1 MNVQNFY
8 NYGNLFEAGA
18 TQINNYYGS
27 QSSTAHP
34 QLPAK
39 LSRGQAE
46 TLFVSLKQKG
56 FLGADA
62 TLDSWLQVMGCQM
75 AQKWSPVS
83 WMKTKETLRLLL
95 TGIYADELEH
105 KTFKQKDLTEMTAR
119 CFVDGKGN
127 FMQLAKPK
135 TENSIDT
142 DYIEQL
148 ISDLKKSEDITD

>member
-1 MNVQNFY
+1 MNVHNFY
-8 NYGNLFEAGA
+8 NYGNMFEVGA

-27 QSSTAHP
+27 SSSTDNP

-56 FLGADA
+56 FLGTDA

-75 AQKWSPVS
+75 AQHWCPVS

-95 TGIYADELEH
+95 TGIYAEELEH
-105 KTFKQKDLTEMTAR
+105 KAFKQKDLTEMTAR
-119 CFVDGKGN
+119 CFVDSKGN
-127 FMQLAKPK
+127 SMELAKPK
-135 TENSIDT
+135 TENSIDS
-142 DYIEQL
+142 DCIEQL
-148 ISDLKKSEDITD
+148 ISDLKKSEGVTC

>member
-8 NYGNLFEAGA
+8 TYGNMFEAGA

-27 QSSTAHP
+27 KSSTDSP

-46 TLFVSLKQKG
+46 TLCVSLKQKG

-75 AQKWSPVS
+75 AQKWMPVS
-83 WMKTKETLRLLL
+83 WLKTKETLRLLL
-95 TGIYADELEH
+95 TGIYAEELGH
-105 KTFKQKDLTEMTAR
+105 KAFKQKDLSEMVTR

-127 FMQLAKPK
+127 SMQLAKPK

-142 DYIEQL
+142 DCIEQL
-148 ISDLKKSEDITD
+148 ISDLKKSEGITD